1 MANTSTQGTGHA
13 ASGPAPGRDLLG
25 IYLNDHLAG
34 ATGGVQLVRRAAR
47 NHRGQPSGVALARL
61 AREVAEDR
69 KALVGLMHALGV
81 PRRGYKIVAGWLGER
96 AGRLKANGRLRE
108 RSPLSSV
115 VELEGIR
122 LGIEG
127 KAALWRTLRLVA
139 ADYRLDAARVDEL
152 QRRAE
157 GQIDEVEAM
166 RQRAVKDS
174 FRV

>member
-1 MANTSTQGTGHA
+1 MANE
-13 ASGPAPGRDLLG
+13 LLG

-34 ATGGVQLVRRAAR
+34 ATGGVQLVRRTAR
-47 NHRGQPSGVALARL
+47 NHRGHPSGAALARL

-69 KALVGLMHALGV
+69 KALLGLMRALGV
-81 PRRGYKIVAGWLGER
+81 PRRGYKVVAGWLGER

-127 KAALWRTLRLVA
+127 KAAVWRSLRLLA
-139 ADYRLDAARVDEL
+139 GDYRIDPERLDEL
-152 QRRAE
+152 LRRADA
-157 GQIDEVEAM
+157 QIDEVEAL
-166 RQRAVKDS
+166 RLRAVKDCFS
-174 FRV
+174 GDS